1 MDDLDL
7 AHRIKRTIEER
18 RTLIQEA
25 LMGGRLSDMEM
36 YKSIQGELSALSLIE
51 EQISDY
57 FREK

>member
-1 MDDLDL
+1 MDDLDI

-18 RTLIQEA
+18 RTLIQET

>member
-1 MDDLDL
+1 MDDIDL
-7 AHRIKRTIEER
+7 AHRIKRTIDERKSLIEE
-18 RTLIQEA
+18 T
-25 LMGGRLSDMEM
+25 LMGGRLTDMEM